1 MGGHVAWK
9 KENIYG
15 AFVRNL
21 VKQHCLK
28 IVGLALRVVTKQ
40 VERE

>member
-1 MGGHVAWK
+1 
-9 KENIYG
+9 
-15 AFVRNL
+15 

-40 VERE
+40 VEREWDMLGVEMDSTGSG